1 MKHNTHIYIA
11 AKAIEFTT
19 ESVSNLLGPDGNLF
33 TDDRAKKTK
42 ERIDAKNRQRILRYY
57 DHLTIEAIWAPDD
70 ILRDNHPY
78 HVFKLFAED
87 EFQDIPE
94 KYKRK
99 KYEHEGRTFYKY
111 NGGLPY
117 RIDHLANEIID
128 MCKLRDYNDQYSQKQ
143 IMYKY
148 LLISHYITDAHVPMH
163 CDHRDDPPE
172 EDEIKLN
179 GNYMKE
185 SAHSALEGLWEKAVT
200 PVAREE
206 GIIEPERAR
215 DMRDRTEYSEYVIFG
230 MSDCSLGEK
239 IKVPVI
245 GKYELMDFIIG
256 VCLLS
261 KERCRKLFPL
271 ESPDERDDTIISN
284 MTKDIFAD
292 AIGNLMAVWRYIWV
306 MTNRPYDLA

>member
-11 AKAIEFTT
+11 AKAIELTT

-33 TDDRAKKTK
+33 TDDSAKKTQ
-42 ERIDAKNRQRILRYY
+42 ERLDAKKRQRILRYY
-57 DHLTIEAIWAPDD
+57 DHLTIEASWAPDD

-87 EFQDIPE
+87 EFQDIPD
-94 KYKRK
+94 KFKNR
-99 KYEHEGRTFYKY
+99 KYEYEGRTFYKY

-172 EDEIKLN
+172 EGETKLN
-179 GNYMKE
+179 GKYMKD
-185 SAHSALEGLWEKAVT
+185 SAHSALEDLWEKAVT

-206 GIIEPERAR
+206 GIIEPERIR
-215 DMRDRTEYSEYVIFG
+215 DMRDRTEYSDCVTFDLTNCDFG
-230 MSDCSLGEK
+230 GEVS
-239 IKVPVI
+239 VPVI
-245 GKYELMDFIIG
+245 DKYDLMDFVIG
-256 VCLLS
+256 ICLMS

-271 ESPDERDDTIISN
+271 ETPEERNDAIISS
-284 MTKDIFAD
+284 MTREIFAA

-306 MTNRPYDLA
+306 LANRPYDL